1 MESVPLRLYGGSE
14 RMRHSFW
21 RWNLLQSS
29 RLALPSSGERAALV
43 KKKKGALVRKRVK
56 ASFDPK
62 KFLAKV
68 GEGKTIAKYRKDQIV
83 FSQGEVADAVFYI
96 QQGEVKLTVVSEQG
110 KEAVVAILGPGHFF
124 GEGCLNGH
132 ICASQQPGRSWT
144 NA

>member
-1 MESVPLRLYGGSE
+1 
-14 RMRHSFW
+14 MRHSFW

-68 GEGKTIAKYRKDQIV
+68 GEGKTISKYRIKLFSHRERLRTQFFTSSKARSSSRSFPSKARKRWLQSWDPATFSVKDV
-83 FSQGEVADAVFYI
+83 
-96 QQGEVKLTVVSEQG
+96 
-110 KEAVVAILGPGHFF
+110 
-124 GEGCLNGH
+124 
-132 ICASQQPGRSWT
+132 
-144 NA
+144 